1 MKYFLIFT
9 AVLLSAVAVA
19 HDYVPGEKQQ
29 NPVMLRG
36 GDLYTISDGVKQQ
49 TDLIFEDGRITQ
61 IGRDLTPPKDAQVID
76 ISGKHVYPGLIAAQT
91 SIGLIEIG
99 EVRATNDRREIGLVN
114 PDVQTHV
121 AYNPDSE
128 IIPSVRANGITTAL
142 IVPGGRLVT
151 GRSSLINLDGWTVED
166 AAEKLNVGLH
176 LVWPRTRVVTTWW
189 MEKSAEEQ
197 KKEMAENRRQ
207 LYQVFDDAR
216 VYYEAR
222 QADPA
227 LETDSRWEAMVP
239 VLTGDMPVFVTANDY
254 QQIEQAVSF
263 TREKGLRMILV
274 GGTDAWML
282 TDLLKEHNIPVIL
295 KRTQSLP
302 ARSDDGYDLAY
313 RTPVLLAE
321 AGVKFC
327 LSSAG
332 AYGASATGVR
342 NLPLQAGQAVAF
354 GLPHQEALR
363 AITLSTAEI
372 LGVADD
378 LGSLEVGKKATL
390 IVAEGDILDPL
401 THRVVLEFIEGRQVD
416 LDNKHRELY
425 RKYQQKRLSTR

>member
-1 MKYFLIFT
+1 MRYFLIFT

-29 NPVMLRG
+29 NPVILRG

-49 TDLIFEDGRITQ
+49 TDLLFEKGRITQ

-76 ISGKHVYPGLIAAQT
+76 VTGKHVYPGLIAAQT

-99 EVRATNDRREIGLVN
+99 EVRATNDRSEIGLVN

-142 IVPGGRLVT
+142 IVPGGRLIT

-176 LVWPRTRVVTTWW
+176 LVWPRTRVITAWW
-189 MEKSAEEQ
+189 MEQSAEEQ
-197 KKEMAENRRQ
+197 KKEMTENRRR
-207 LYQVFDDAR
+207 LHQVFDDALT
-216 VYYEAR
+216 YYLAR
-222 QADPA
+222 QADPT

-239 VLTGDMPVFVTANDY
+239 VLAGDMPVFVTANDY
-254 QQIEQAVSF
+254 QQVEQAVSF
-263 TREKGLRMILV
+263 THEKGLRMILV

-302 ARSDDGYDLAY
+302 AHSDDGYDLSY
-313 RTPVLLAE
+313 RAPALLAE

-332 AYGASATGVR
+332 ANGASATGAR

-372 LGVADD
+372 LGVAAD

-416 LDNKHRELY
+416 LDNRHRELY